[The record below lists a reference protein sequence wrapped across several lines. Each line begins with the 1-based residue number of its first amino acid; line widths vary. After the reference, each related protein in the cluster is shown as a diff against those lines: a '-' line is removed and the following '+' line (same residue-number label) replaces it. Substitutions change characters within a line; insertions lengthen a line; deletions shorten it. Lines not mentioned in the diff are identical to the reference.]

1 MVRLLDVTLR
11 DGGYVNGFSFSVEES
26 CQVARLLREAGI
38 PIVEIGY
45 FIPGRT
51 TPDDLGRK
59 GYTLDHLSEVA
70 ACCQPEMK
78 PVVMIPPGVAAR
90 GDYLALAQLG
100 IKGVRFPAP
109 PAKFDLLIPD
119 VEAARNAGLLV
130 FLNLIRVSE
139 YSMKEL
145 LNLCGRLALMN
156 PDWLYLADSNGGL
169 FPHQV
174 REIVRALRRE
184 IDVPLGFH
192 PHNGLSLAFAN
203 SLAAMDEGISILDGS
218 LGGLGKGGGNLSLEM
233 MALFLNSRQETFF
246 SFRPLLQASRN
257 SLMPWLG
264 EAWPKRLQDILS
276 SITNLD
282 LQMVISLKQQ
292 FGNDPWNLL
301 EALVQCFEQ
310 KYCRL
315 EATA

>member
-11 DGGYVNGFSFSVEES
+11 DGGYVNGFSFSVRQS
-26 CQVARLLREAGI
+26 CEVASLLREAGI
-38 PIVEIGY
+38 PFVEIGY

-59 GYTLDHLSEVA
+59 GYPLDHLGEVA
-70 ACCQPEMK
+70 ACCQPGAS

-90 GDYLALAQLG
+90 TDYLGLARLG
-100 IKGVRFPAP
+100 IKGIRFPAP
-109 PAKFDLLIPD
+109 PAKIGELVPD
-119 VEAARNAGLLV
+119 VESARDAGLLV

-139 YSMKEL
+139 YSIKEL
-145 LNLCGRLALMN
+145 VSLCIRLAGLN

-174 REIVRALRRE
+174 REIVHILKDN
-184 IDVPLGFH
+184 INVPLGFH

-203 SLAAMDEGISILDGS
+203 SLVAISEGVSMLDGS
-218 LGGLGKGGGNLSLEM
+218 LGGMGKGGGNLSLEM
-233 MALFLNSRQETFF
+233 IALYLNSRQDAFF
-246 SFRPLLQASRN
+246 SFRPLLQASRR

-264 EAWPKRLQDILS
+264 EAWPKRLQEVLS

-282 LQMVISLKQQ
+282 LQALISLKRQV
-292 FGNDPWNLL
+292 GDDPWNLVD
-301 EALVQCFEQ
+301 ALVECFEQ
-310 KYCRL
+310 KYCKF

>member
-11 DGGYVNGFSFSVEES
+11 DGGYVNGFSFSVHES
-26 CQVARLLREAGI
+26 CQVVRLLRQAGI
-38 PIVEIGY
+38 PFVEIGY

-59 GYTLDHLSEVA
+59 GYTLDHLKEVA
-70 ACCQPEMK
+70 ACCQPEMN
-78 PVVMIPPGVAAR
+78 PVVMIPPGVAVR
-90 GDYLALAQLG
+90 TDYLALARLG

-109 PAKFDLLIPD
+109 PAKFNLLAPD
-119 VEAARNAGLLV
+119 VDSARNADLLV

-145 LNLCGRLALMN
+145 VNLCDRLSRLS

-174 REIVRALRRE
+174 REIVRTLRGD

-203 SLAAMDEGISILDGS
+203 SLAAMEEGIAMLDGS

-233 MALFLNSRQETFF
+233 IALFLNSRQETFF

-264 EAWPKRLQDILS
+264 ETWPKRLTEILS

-282 LQMVISLKQQ
+282 LQMLISLKQQ
-292 FGNDPWNLL
+292 VGDDPWNLL

-310 KYCRL
+310 KYCKL